1 MGIAFA
7 VAPAEAEHQLIYW
20 QELGMLKFI
29 LVNDSDYIALGGSN
43 LILDTKRSCF
53 AFGFSVW
60 SDRAILADTTILKRM
75 MEGTIMCNFDDE
87 NGLPHDPVVS
97 VEKQPSDTAAAPL
110 TSALVPST
118 SAQTLLKR
126 VRKPENPA
134 SNPLTP
140 STSVATSNKGS
151 SKKNKN
157 QIMYGDLRPE
167 HPKAKEL
174 FN

>member
-1 MGIAFA
+1 
-7 VAPAEAEHQLIYW
+7 
-20 QELGMLKFI
+20 MLKFI

-43 LILDTKRSCF
+43 IILDTKRSCF

-60 SDRAILADTTILKRM
+60 SDRTILADTTILKRM

-87 NGLPHDPVVS
+87 NGLPHDRVVS
-97 VEKQPSDTAAAPL
+97 VEKQPSDTAAAPS

-118 SAQTLLKR
+118 SAQTVLKR
-126 VRKPENPA
+126 VRKPERKSETPA
-134 SNPLTP
+134 SNLLLNLTP
-140 STSVATSNKGS
+140 STSVTKSNEGS
-151 SKKNKN
+151 SKKKKHQINK
-157 QIMYGDLRPE
+157 IMYGDLRPE